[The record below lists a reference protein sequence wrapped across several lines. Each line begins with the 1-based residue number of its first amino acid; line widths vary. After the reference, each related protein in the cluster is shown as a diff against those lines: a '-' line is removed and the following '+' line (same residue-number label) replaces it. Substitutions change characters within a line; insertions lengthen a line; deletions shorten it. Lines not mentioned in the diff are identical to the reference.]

1 MKIYKIVLGTH
12 VFLPAST
19 LINHTKIHIY
29 FKIKTLKMKPV
40 HRMSYQGMVRNLLGK
55 KNKTWSRKENFQLGF
70 IIS

>member
-12 VFLPAST
+12 VFLPVGT

-40 HRMSYQGMVRNLLGK
+40 HKIFTKLWQEIFYAK
-55 KNKTWSRKENFQLGF
+55 KIKIEAEITLS
-70 IIS
+70 I